1 MKRLFILIQ
10 RAPDIKWEA
19 PIIQAAIVIFFFV
32 ENCARRNV
40 AKNFDIAKLPTSE

>member
-10 RAPDIKWEA
+10 RAPEIKWED
-19 PIIQAAIVIFFFV
+19 PIIQAAIVIFFV
-32 ENCARRNV
+32 ENCAKRNV